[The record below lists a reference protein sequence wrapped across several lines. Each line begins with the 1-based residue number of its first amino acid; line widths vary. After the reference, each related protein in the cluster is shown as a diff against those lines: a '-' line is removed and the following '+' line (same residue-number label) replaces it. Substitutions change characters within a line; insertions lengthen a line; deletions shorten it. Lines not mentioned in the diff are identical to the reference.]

1 MKNSL
6 TSSTLIVI
14 PAYNEQESLPQ
25 TVSTLEA
32 LDKRFNVLIVDD
44 GSSDSTHKIAKTL
57 GKEVLA
63 LPFNLGVGGA
73 MRAGFQFALAN
84 GFSQVIQFDADGQHD
99 AKKIP
104 ELLEALNGADIVV
117 GARFAG
123 LGDYKVS
130 GFRWLAMQFLSKT
143 LSFICK
149 TKLTDATSGFKAYN
163 SRALEVYSKNYPAEY
178 LGDTIE
184 ALVIAAKSG
193 LRVTQIPVEMNTR
206 LAGIPSNS
214 GPKAAVHLFR
224 SIFAI
229 LVALSRKS

>member
-25 TVSTLEA
+25 TVSTLES
-32 LDKRFNVLIVDD
+32 LDKRLKVLIVDD
-44 GSSDSTHKIAKTL
+44 GSNDSTLKIAKTL

-104 ELLEALNGADIVV
+104 ELLEALKGADIVV

-130 GFRWLAMQFLSKT
+130 GIRWLAMQFLSKT
-143 LSFICK
+143 LSYICR

-214 GPKAAVHLFR
+214 GPKATVHLFR